1 MKKVI
6 NLSIEIDI
14 EEDQAFVNRLTVQ
27 NTVINARYKKFLASV
42 EVHLKRLL
50 ESEPLDDSS
59 SQAYIDYATDYYIAQ
74 ASEAKAE
81 SRLDDLAYEKNNSS
95 ILENLR

>member
-27 NTVINARYKKFLASV
+27 NTVINARYKQFLASV

-50 ESEPLDDSS
+50 ESEPLDASS
-59 SQAYIDYATDYYIAQ
+59 SQAYIDYATQTYLAEAKEAQ
-74 ASEAKAE
+74 AE
-81 SRLDDLAYEKNNSS
+81 SKLDDIEYEKNCSS
-95 ILENLR
+95 FI